1 MASICFFYLLM
12 KESQAIE
19 MTHQKQLKGMKY
31 RFTPALPL
39 AHSLSLSGPS
49 TVNIIVCSIQT
60 FNSVSFTIPLLQ
72 YGLPLK
78 IVSYK
83 DLYGWT
89 MDDIVKAIG
98 LKNNCTFCG
107 VFRRQVVPTC
117 KSCTEI
123 SFLIFNQTPP
133 SLIILFSVG
142 TRSRCC
148 SPKG

>member
-1 MASICFFYLLM
+1 
-12 KESQAIE
+12 
-19 MTHQKQLKGMKY
+19 MKY
-31 RFTPALPL
+31 RFPPALPL

-60 FNSVSFTIPLLQ
+60 FNLVSFTIPLLQ

-98 LKNNCTFCG
+98 LKNNCTFW
-107 VFRRQVVPTC
+107 
-117 KSCTEI
+117 
-123 SFLIFNQTPP
+123 SFSTSGSPYLQNLHRDF
-133 SLIILFSVG
+133 FSYL
-142 TRSRCC
+142 
-148 SPKG
+148 

>member
-1 MASICFFYLLM
+1 
-12 KESQAIE
+12 
-19 MTHQKQLKGMKY
+19 MKY
-31 RFTPALPL
+31 RSPLPYL
-39 AHSLSLSGPS
+39 RHLFSLSGIFNF
-49 TVNIIVCSIQT
+49 NIVLCSILK

-107 VFRRQVVPTC
+107 VFRRQVPLSSKTC
-117 KSCTEI
+117 AAF
-123 SFLIFNQTPP
+123 SFLI
-133 SLIILFSVG
+133 S
-142 TRSRCC
+142 TRLQLH
-148 SPKG
+148 